1 MKSKIFTM
9 GAFFAILMFLTLNMS
24 WAHDP
29 TPRHRANESHRYGGG
44 NHGEG
49 LTHKGFIHFDKEQRR
64 FERARRQA
72 WADGRLTYREMRRLH
87 QLEKKARSDIDRKYH
102 GVPHRPVKRGHLR
115 YSHKWPAFPIFS
127 IHLSFSNPGSHV
139 AGSFGVK

>member
-1 MKSKIFTM
+1 MKLKIFTM
-9 GAFFAILMFLTLNMS
+9 GTFFAILLFLMLNMS

-29 TPRHRANESHRYGGG
+29 TPRDRANGSHGYGGG

-49 LTHKGFIHFDKEQRR
+49 LTHKGFIHLDKEQRR

-87 QLEKKARSDIDRKYH
+87 QLQKKARSDIDRKHH
-102 GVPHRPVKRGHLR
+102 GVPHRAVKQGHKR
-115 YSHKWPAFPIFS
+115 YSHKWRAIPRFS
-127 IHLSFSNPGSHV
+127 IHLSFPNPGSYI
-139 AGSFGVK
+139 AGSVGVK